1 MTKTII
7 EDTRNQIG
15 KHKKLNA
22 GLKNAG
28 VSVLRS
34 KIIVGDYT
42 TPPAVAVDTKAGFE
56 ELVTNFCS
64 KDRNRVK
71 RELLKA
77 QEIGTK
83 LIFLVIDEKAACIED
98 AKRWKNR
105 FGTVKGETLYKT
117 LDTFAKRYGARF
129 EFATPEESGQKII
142 ELLSEG

>member
-1 MTKTII
+1 MPNTII

-15 KHKKLNA
+15 KHKELNA
-22 GLKNAG
+22 YMQNAG
-28 VSVLRS
+28 ISVMRS

-56 ELVTNFCS
+56 ELVANFCS

-71 RELLKA
+71 REILKA

-83 LIFLVIDEKAACIED
+83 LIFLVIDEKATCIED
-98 AKRWKNR
+98 AKKWKNH

-117 LDTFAKRYGARF
+117 LDTFTKRYGVQF

>member
-1 MTKTII
+1 MAKTII

-22 GLKNAG
+22 GLKNAE

-71 RELLKA
+71 REILKA
-77 QEIGTK
+77 QAIGTQ
-83 LIFLVIDEKAACIED
+83 LIFLVIDEKATCIED
-98 AKRWKNR
+98 AKKWKNR
-105 FGTVKGETLYKT
+105 YGKVKGETLYKT
-117 LDTFAKRYGARF
+117 LDTFVKRYGVQF
-129 EFATPEESGQKII
+129 EFATPEESGKRIV
-142 ELLSEG
+142 ELLSEV

>member
-1 MTKTII
+1 MTNTII

-15 KHKKLNA
+15 KHKALNA
-22 GLKNAG
+22 YMQESGIE
-28 VSVLRS
+28 VLRS

-71 RELLKA
+71 REILKA

-83 LIFLVIDEKAACIED
+83 LIFLVIDEKATCIED
-98 AKRWKNR
+98 AKKWKNR
-105 FGTVKGETLYKT
+105 FGKMKGETLYKT
-117 LDTFAKRYGARF
+117 LDTFVKRYDVQF
-129 EFATPEESGQKII
+129 EFATPEESGQRII
-142 ELLSEG
+142 ELLNGG